1 MTKSVVEEADVPEH
15 YGVFSLTHNR
25 KPADAVGN
33 TVLAHA
39 GHHPKCRLVSVK
51 AMPIVYDSAVDVF
64 AVQDGDAVVAATIS
78 SGAAI
83 GVSTEGTLV
92 EGQVFNRNEAIV
104 CDLTT
109 DGNALNA
116 TIVTALFETIH

>member
-1 MTKSVVEEADVPEH
+1 MTSIVDENQIPEH
-15 YGVFSLTHNR
+15 FGVFTLTHNR
-25 KPADAVGN
+25 KPADATGN

-51 AMPIVYDSAVDVF
+51 AMPLVYDTAVDVF
-64 AVQDGDAVVAATIS
+64 AIQDGDAVVAATIS
-78 SGAAI
+78 SGDAI
-83 GVSTEGTLV
+83 GISTEGTLV
-92 EGQVFNRNEAIV
+92 EGQVFERNEAII

-109 DGNALNA
+109 DGNAANA